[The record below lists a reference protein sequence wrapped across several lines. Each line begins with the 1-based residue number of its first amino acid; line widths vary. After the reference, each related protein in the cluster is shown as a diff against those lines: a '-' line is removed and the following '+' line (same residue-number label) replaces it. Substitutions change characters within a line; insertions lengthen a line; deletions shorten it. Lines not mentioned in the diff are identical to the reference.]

1 MNILVVGNGFDLAHD
16 LKTSY
21 PDFLVFMQEYIR
33 DASKQILDEE
43 GNTLTELDAEMRNL
57 IKDDNL
63 LLRHFLDVYKA
74 RCEVGKRG
82 WIDFEQEIAGIVK
95 GFDTMLNYKQGRF
108 VLRQNE
114 KLRDY
119 ISEDVMKFF
128 FDAKP
133 QGGIL
138 MHGDFSVAEILE
150 KGEKLHND
158 LMKVTRM
165 LEIYLIVNANMRNV
179 SKRIPV
185 IQNHD
190 FNRILSFNYTNTYER
205 LYGKGTERYCY
216 IHGKARSDGDFEKSN
231 LVLGIDEYL
240 DPSRK
245 DDDNTFVTFKKF
257 YQRIYKD
264 GDSSYI
270 DWLKEI
276 PMNTG
281 NHTPLDIF
289 YFGHSLDVTDKD
301 ILKSL
306 IMHDKAHNHFYYR
319 NKISMGKQIKNLVRI
334 IGEDSL
340 IEKTR
345 GRNKTIEFIP
355 IN

>member
-21 PDFLVFMQEYIR
+21 PDFLDFMQEYIG
-33 DASKQILDEE
+33 DASKQIFDEK
-43 GNTLTELDAEMRNL
+43 GNALKELDAEMRNL
-57 IKDDNL
+57 IKDENL
-63 LLRHFLDVYKA
+63 LLSYFLDIYKA

-82 WIDFEQEIAGIVK
+82 WIDFEQEMACIVK
-95 GFDTMLNYKQGRF
+95 AFDVMLNYKQGMF

-114 KLRDY
+114 DIGDY
-119 ISEDVMKFF
+119 ISKDVMKAYFGS
-128 FDAKP
+128 KS

-138 MHGDFSVAEILE
+138 MRGDFSVAQILE

-165 LEIYLIVNANMRNV
+165 LEIYLIVNANMRSI

-185 IQNHD
+185 IQNHN
-190 FNRILSFNYTNTYER
+190 FYRILSFNYTNTYER
-205 LYGKGTERYCY
+205 LYGMGTEKYCY
-216 IHGKARSDGDFEKSN
+216 IHGKARPDSDVEKSN

-240 DPSRK
+240 DSSRK

-276 PMNTG
+276 PLNGG
-281 NHTPLDIF
+281 NYTPLDIF

-306 IMHDKAHNHFYYR
+306 IMHDRAHNHFYYH
-319 NKISMGKQIKNLVRI
+319 NSISMGKQIKNLIRI

-345 GRNKTIEFIP
+345 GINKSIEFIP